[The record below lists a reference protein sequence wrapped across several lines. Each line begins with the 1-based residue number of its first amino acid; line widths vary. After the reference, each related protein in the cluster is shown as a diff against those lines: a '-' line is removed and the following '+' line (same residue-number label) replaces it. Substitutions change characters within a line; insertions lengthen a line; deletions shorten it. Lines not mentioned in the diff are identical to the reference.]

1 MGKKINIGN
10 NEGFLLNDNEKEM
23 KNKII
28 DYLYDTINLSK
39 LRYGLLDSINK
50 LKFLQDNEH
59 YVTPNYKGSNYF
71 LIFINILGKSIAVLI
86 NRKKLS
92 YHKNQL
98 DIKNVFIIKIF
109 IKTNQSLYNGTIFDG
124 KLVKKKDSYYFLI
137 QDCFHLM
144 GKSILDMDLYY
155 KMQYLNDII
164 NLNFDITCCDNFS
177 FKLNKLYNYSELE
190 NLVQKIMPEN
200 EIESSGIIFYPKISG
215 NCIIFIDK
223 KIEKITIETKNNE
236 NIEDKTI
243 NFIINFCDFLKART
257 YSYENE
263 NKKKILYIT
272 KTDIPDVY
280 DLFENKNDDKI
291 GIAHIPNLKIS
302 HYCKEHI
309 TQPHTKV
316 YCIYN
321 NKFDKWIPINIIN

>member
-10 NEGFLLNDNEKEM
+10 SEGFLLNDSEKDI
-23 KNKII
+23 KNKVI

-39 LRYGLLDSINK
+39 LRYGLLDSVNK
-50 LKFLQDNEH
+50 LKFLQENEH

-71 LIFINILGKSIAVLI
+71 LIFMNISGKSMAFLV

-98 DIKNVFIIKIF
+98 DMKNVVIIKFF
-109 IKTNQSLYNGTIFDG
+109 IKTNQSLYTGTIFDG
-124 KLVKKKDSYYFLI
+124 KTIKKNDTYYFLI
-137 QDCFHLM
+137 QDCFYLM
-144 GKSILDMDLYY
+144 AKSLLEMDLYH

-164 NLNFDITCCDNFS
+164 NLNFESSCCNNFG
-177 FKLNKLYNYSELE
+177 FKLNNLYNYSELE
-190 NLVQKIMPEN
+190 NLVQKIIPESD
-200 EIESSGIIFYPKISG
+200 IESSGITFYPKVSG

-223 KIEKITIETKNNE
+223 KIEKITIETKNDETVE
-236 NIEDKTI
+236 NKTLD
-243 NFIINFCDFLKART
+243 FITNFCDFLKART

-263 NKKKILYIT
+263 NKKKILYVT

-280 DLFENKNDDKI
+280 DLFENKTDSKI

-302 HYCKEHI
+302 HYCKENI
-309 TQPHTKV
+309 IQPFTKV

-321 NKFDKWIPINIIN
+321 NKFEKWIPINIVN